1 MQGVSCPRAPRYVCR
16 AATPSLAGL
25 AIRAS
30 DSTRLPPRPPC
41 LPCAADDVGGSRAGS
56 PPRAGCIDRHGA
68 SLVGLQGGGPCFL
81 LQRRRSP
88 GVGPSCPSLTS
99 LLLPVLMSRV
109 SLMPVS
115 SLPGRRRRRP
125 PPPPHHPH
133 PTPPTDQ
140 HQQPGARAA
149 HQEQDGASNHARGD
163 GEAYTRGGCAA
174 TAAAV
179 LYCCCTVL
187 HLFVFCERTT
197 GPGAVVTG
205 EEGRR
210 EEGKKG
216 GAAPAVTSADS
227 SGGGDGAPAAAMSA
241 RFHAAA
247 HYGVPPSQAAVA
259 SVIRSCVRCWR
270 SFWMMTQT

>member
-125 PPPPHHPH
+125 PPPTTT
-133 PTPPTDQ
+133 PTPPHPQINT
-140 HQQPGARAA
+140 
-149 HQEQDGASNHARGD
+149 SNLERVRRIKNRMVRLTTRVETVRH
-163 GEAYTRGGCAA
+163 TRGGAVLQQQQLYC
-174 TAAAV
+174 TVAV
-179 LYCCCTVL
+179 LYYTCLC
-187 HLFVFCERTT
+187 
-197 GPGAVVTG
+197 
-205 EEGRR
+205 
-210 EEGKKG
+210 
-216 GAAPAVTSADS
+216 
-227 SGGGDGAPAAAMSA
+227 SA
-241 RFHAAA
+241 REPLGPA
-247 HYGVPPSQAAVA
+247 QL
-259 SVIRSCVRCWR
+259 
-270 SFWMMTQT
+270 